1 MIEWNHNHKFHALFL
16 DMSITVPPL
25 TERYEFTPIASIVAF
40 AIIGILFL
48 IALIGRCL
56 ALNRTSIANSQGLDL
71 MIYRAPP
78 KTSISQQKLRSLL
91 EVQEASDNVSLTPVP
106 IHRGPKNL

>member
-1 MIEWNHNHKFHALFL
+1 
-16 DMSITVPPL
+16 MSITVPPS
-25 TERYEFTPIASIVAF
+25 TERYEFTPVASIVAF
-40 AIIGILFL
+40 AFIGIIFL

-56 ALNRTSIANSQGLDL
+56 ALNRTTIANSQGLDL

-78 KTSISQQKLRSLL
+78 KTSVSHPKLRSLSLL
-91 EVQEASDNVSLTPVP
+91 EVQDASDDASLTPVP